1 MVTKICK
8 VCNLTLDISEFKKNH
23 GKCKKCYKKHA
34 SCKHK
39 KHKSGCLEC
48 NPNLLCNHG
57 IWKRSCRECSPQNFC
72 KHKKYR
78 ISCRECNP
86 KVLCKHNK
94 RKKDC
99 PKCTP
104 SLLCE
109 HDTRKKNCYICKPQK
124 FCIYCKHIHG
134 KKRYIKSLNKKIKCC
149 ASCFYHFH
157 PNDKIPRRFKS
168 KQHYFNKKLIEEF
181 GDIFEYDRAIKCG
194 CSQKR
199 PDWFLDCFN
208 YSIIVELDENQ
219 HKYNSCDEKRIMQ
232 LFQDLGNRKLVLIRI
247 NPDKYKNGDIKIS
260 NCFKFDKNNTI
271 KCVTK
276 EFDERFNK
284 LVERIEHFLNNE
296 PTKELTI
303 EKLFFDR

>member
-8 VCNLTLDISEFKKNH
+8 VCNLTLDISNFQKKH
-23 GKCKKCYKKHA
+23 AKCKKCYKKHVT
-34 SCKHK
+34 CKHNIQK
-39 KHKSGCLEC
+39 RNCPEC
-48 NPNLLCNHG
+48 NPKLLCKHD
-57 IWKRSCRECSPQNFC
+57 IQKQSCRECSPQNFC
-72 KHKKYR
+72 KHDIWKY
-78 ISCRECNP
+78 SCRECNP
-86 KVLCKHNK
+86 KFLCKHDI
-94 RKKDC
+94 RKYD
-99 PKCTP
+99 
-104 SLLCE
+104 
-109 HDTRKKNCYICKPQK
+109 CYICSPQH
-124 FCIYCKHIHG
+124 FCIHCKHIRA
-134 KKRYIKSLNKKIKCC
+134 KKRFVKSLDKKIKCC
-149 ASCFYHFH
+149 ASCFYHFY

-194 CSQKR
+194 CSHKR
-199 PDWFLDCFN
+199 PDWFVDCFN

-271 KCVTK
+271 KCLTK